1 MLFNSF
7 EFIIFFPVVA
17 LLYFLL
23 PFRFRCYFLLA
34 ASYFF
39 YMCWKPSYV
48 ILLILCTVIN
58 YWAARIIGAAENH
71 VKRKNVLVISLIINI
86 AMLFWF
92 KYVYF
97 LDATLRS
104 VLNNFHMSY
113 KNITE
118 FDILLPIGISFY
130 TFQSISY
137 IIDVYR
143 GKQKPENNLAIFA
156 LYISFFPQLVAGPIE
171 RSARMLPQYYHQ
183 YSFNYQRAASGV
195 RLIIWGLFKK
205 MVIADRLA
213 LYVDAVYNNP
223 GEHHGMPVVLA
234 TYFFA
239 FQIFCDFSG
248 YSDIA
253 IGAARVMGYR
263 LMDNFKAPYLA
274 QSIPEFWRRW
284 HISLSTWFRDY
295 LYIPLGGNQV
305 PKVVWAVN
313 ILLVFLVCGL
323 WHGASWNY
331 VVWGALNGL
340 YIVASRLT
348 RGVRKRLCA
357 FLHIEEHTGLH
368 IVVKIFL
375 TFNLVCFAWIFFRAP
390 TVHDALLIIQNM
402 VAGFDAGSSTIAL
415 PQFGAAAIIGSILL
429 IIIMESVHIVQR
441 QYSMQALLARLLQAF
456 DGLYMLC

>member
-1 MLFNSF
+1 MLFNSI
-7 EFIIFFPVVA
+7 EFLIFFPVVV
-17 LLYFLL
+17 LLNFLL

-48 ILLILCTVIN
+48 FLIVLCTIIN
-58 YWAARIIGAAENH
+58 YWAARIIGATDNRS
-71 VKRKNVLVISLIINI
+71 KRRNVLAISLITNL

-97 LDATLRS
+97 LDETLRS

-113 KNITE
+113 HNITE

-130 TFQSISY
+130 TFQAISY
-137 IIDVYR
+137 TIDVYR

-156 LYISFFPQLVAGPIE
+156 LYVSFFPQLVAGPIE
-171 RSARMLPQYYHQ
+171 RSTRLLPQFYHQ
-183 YSFNYQRAASGV
+183 YRFDYQRVASGV

-213 LYVDAVYNNP
+213 LYVDAVYSNP

-253 IGAARVMGYR
+253 IGSARVMGYR
-263 LMDNFKAPYLA
+263 LMDNFKAPYFA
-274 QSIPEFWRRW
+274 QSISEFWRRW

-305 PKVVWAVN
+305 PKEVWTVN
-313 ILLVFLVCGL
+313 ILLVFVVCGL

-331 VVWGALNGL
+331 VVWGALHGV
-340 YIVASRLT
+340 YIVTERLT
-348 RGVRKRLCA
+348 RGVGKRLCA
-357 FLHIEEHTGLH
+357 FLHIEEQTGLH
-368 IVVKIFL
+368 TVLKIFL
-375 TFNLVCFAWIFFRAP
+375 TFNLVCFAWIFFRAA
-390 TVHDALLIIQNM
+390 TVHDALLIIRNM
-402 VAGFDAGSSTIAL
+402 FAGFDAGTSSIAL
-415 PQFGAAAIIGSILL
+415 PQFGAACIIGSILL
-429 IIIMESVHIVQR
+429 IIIMESVHIVQIK
-441 QYSMQALLARLLQAF
+441 YSMQSAFGQAP
-456 DGLYMLC
+456 CRH